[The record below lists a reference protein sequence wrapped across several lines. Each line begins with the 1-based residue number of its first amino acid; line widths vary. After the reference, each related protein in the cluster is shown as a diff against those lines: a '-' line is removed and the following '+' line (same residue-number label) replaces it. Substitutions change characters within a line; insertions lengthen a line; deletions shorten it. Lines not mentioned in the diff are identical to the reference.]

1 MQQGATRIRSD
12 IRVRWLIGHRTSL
25 DVRPCRRDWK
35 LSALAILALIF
46 RTRDRAAWAAL
57 RLLGDVADSILR
69 ITDWG
74 DDELGRSGRPTMS
87 HDADVGFAWSGRRE
101 GEVGGER
108 SEVRGH
114 RSQQPSNINGEWSS
128 TESSTRGKCSNVADH
143 TGEALFAIGISWHNS
158 FSGYKLLLLCDARGL
173 NVTTSDDVRLE
184 VENVD
189 LRRLLE
195 QAGIDAAEQKGAQRL
210 QRLLL
215 EELHHRVKNTLAT
228 VMAITS
234 QSLRAAKS
242 VEDGRRA
249 IEHRL
254 LALGRVHDLLL
265 DTNWT
270 SASLAAILKTATDP
284 FDTSGAGRFFLQSS
298 DIEVSSGA
306 VLPLAMVLSE
316 CR

>member
-1 MQQGATRIRSD
+1 M
-12 IRVRWLIGHRTSL
+12 
-25 DVRPCRRDWK
+25 
-35 LSALAILALIF
+35 
-46 RTRDRAAWAAL
+46 
-57 RLLGDVADSILR
+57 
-69 ITDWG
+69 
-74 DDELGRSGRPTMS
+74 
-87 HDADVGFAWSGRRE
+87 
-101 GEVGGER
+101 
-108 SEVRGH
+108 
-114 RSQQPSNINGEWSS
+114 
-128 TESSTRGKCSNVADH
+128 
-143 TGEALFAIGISWHNS
+143 
-158 FSGYKLLLLCDARGL
+158 
-173 NVTTSDDVRLE
+173 TTSDEVRLE

-270 SASLAAILKTATDP
+270 SAPLAAILKTATDP
-284 FDTSGAGRFFLQSS
+284 FDTSGAGRFFVQSS

-306 VLPLAMVLSE
+306 VLPLAMVLNELCTNAVKYGALSNATGRVE
-316 CR
+316 ITTTVDNSLNQFRLTWVEKGGPPVPVPTHRSFGSRLIEHSFVSQLRGEAHLTFEPSGVVCILDIPLASLKPPQSN

>member
-1 MQQGATRIRSD
+1 
-12 IRVRWLIGHRTSL
+12 
-25 DVRPCRRDWK
+25 
-35 LSALAILALIF
+35 
-46 RTRDRAAWAAL
+46 
-57 RLLGDVADSILR
+57 
-69 ITDWG
+69 
-74 DDELGRSGRPTMS
+74 
-87 HDADVGFAWSGRRE
+87 
-101 GEVGGER
+101 
-108 SEVRGH
+108 
-114 RSQQPSNINGEWSS
+114 
-128 TESSTRGKCSNVADH
+128 
-143 TGEALFAIGISWHNS
+143 
-158 FSGYKLLLLCDARGL
+158 
-173 NVTTSDDVRLE
+173 VTTSDEVRLE

-284 FDTSGAGRFFLQSS
+284 FDTSGAGRFFVQSS

-306 VLPLAMVLSE
+306 VLPLAMVLNELCTNAVKYGALSNATGRVE
-316 CR
+316 ITTTVDNSLNQFRLTWAEKGGPTVPVPTHRSFGSRLIEHSFVSQLQGEAHLTFEPSGVVCVLDIPLASLKPPQSN

>member
-1 MQQGATRIRSD
+1 M
-12 IRVRWLIGHRTSL
+12 
-25 DVRPCRRDWK
+25 
-35 LSALAILALIF
+35 
-46 RTRDRAAWAAL
+46 
-57 RLLGDVADSILR
+57 
-69 ITDWG
+69 
-74 DDELGRSGRPTMS
+74 
-87 HDADVGFAWSGRRE
+87 
-101 GEVGGER
+101 
-108 SEVRGH
+108 
-114 RSQQPSNINGEWSS
+114 
-128 TESSTRGKCSNVADH
+128 
-143 TGEALFAIGISWHNS
+143 
-158 FSGYKLLLLCDARGL
+158 
-173 NVTTSDDVRLE
+173 TTSDEVRLE

-189 LRRLLE
+189 IRRLLE

-270 SASLAAILKTATDP
+270 SAPLAAILKTATDP
-284 FDTSGAGRFFLQSS
+284 FDTSGAGRFFVQSS

-306 VLPLAMVLSE
+306 VLPLAMVLNELCTNAVKYGALSNATGRVE
-316 CR
+316 ITTTVDNSLNQFRLTWVEKGGPPVPYRLIAASDLG